1 MPASAPIISPSVL
14 SADFAHLGRDVELIN
29 DSDADW
35 IHCDIMD
42 GRFVPNISFGLPV
55 LQAIKRYA
63 RKPLDVHLMIVEPEK
78 YLEDFRKAGADL
90 LTVQYEACTHLN
102 RTLHAIR
109 ELGMRPG
116 IAINPATPVELL
128 RDSLADADL
137 ILLMS
142 VNPGFGGQSFI
153 ANTWNRL
160 QRLRALRDEL
170 SPDTLIEI
178 DGGVNDQNAAG
189 LLAHGAD
196 ALVAGNFVF
205 KAADPRAAIASL
217 KTHTR

>member
-1 MPASAPIISPSVL
+1 MPASPIISPSVL
-14 SADFAHLGRDVELIN
+14 SADFAHLGRDVAMLN
-29 DSDADW
+29 QSAGDW

-55 LQAIKRYA
+55 LQAIKHVA
-63 RKPLDVHLMIVEPEK
+63 TKPLDVHLMIVEPEK
-78 YLEDFRKAGADL
+78 YLEAFKAAGADL
-90 LTVQYEACTHLN
+90 LTVQYEACPHLN
-102 RTLHAIR
+102 RTLNAIR

-116 IAINPATPVELL
+116 IALNPATPIELL
-128 RDSLADADL
+128 RDSIADADL

-153 ANTWNRL
+153 PNTWNRL

-170 SPDTLIEI
+170 APHTIIEI
-178 DGGVNDQNAAG
+178 DGGVNADNAAQ

-196 ALVAGNFVF
+196 ALVAGNYVF
-205 KAADPRAAIASL
+205 KAPDPLAAIAGL
-217 KTHTR
+217 KAAKA